1 MTKAEAIAIGALLPN
16 ARRDIQEVTLRLT
29 MHREGKLLLTDDEVD
44 NSVVRLTRAVE
55 SLDTV
60 AKMARAELD

>member
-29 MHREGKLLLTDDEVD
+29 MHREGKLLLTDDDVD

>member
-16 ARRDIQEVTLRLT
+16 ARRDVQEVTLRLS
-29 MHREGKLLLTDDEVD
+29 MHNEGKLPMTSENVD

-55 SLDTV
+55 SLDTI
-60 AKMARAELD
+60 AKMAQAELD